1 MKVIYNAIQHIKTI
15 NHHKKLVMQ
24 GCFRLGLYWQGLT
37 HDLSKYTWPEL
48 RIGIRYYMNDQ
59 SPHNGE
65 RREYGYSTA
74 WLHHKGRNRHHA
86 EYWIDYTADPDPE
99 DRHVAGM
106 KMPVRYVIEM
116 FVDRISASKNYRR
129 DKYKDSDPL
138 EYYEKRK
145 SYMVVHE
152 DTRKQLEILLHM
164 LAEKG
169 EAETFAFIRRHVLRN
184 NHLEKL
190 QHIFRKRCG
199 KSQQLTADRMEK
211 F

>member
-1 MKVIYNAIQHIKTI
+1 MRYIYNAIQHLKTI

-37 HDLSKYTWPEL
+37 HDLSKYTWPEF
-48 RIGIRYYMNDQ
+48 RTGILYYMNDQ

-65 RREYGYSTA
+65 RRKYGYSTA
-74 WLHHKGRNRHHA
+74 WLHHKGRNKHHA
-86 EYWIDYTADPDPE
+86 EYWIDYTADPDPDE
-99 DRHVAGM
+99 RHVAGM
-106 KMPVRYVIEM
+106 KMPDRYLIEM
-116 FVDRISASKNYRR
+116 FVDRISASKNYRG

-152 DTRKQLEILLHM
+152 DTRKQLEFLLHM

-169 EAETFAFIRRHVLRN
+169 EEKTFAYIRRHILRN
-184 NHLEKL
+184 NYREKL
-190 QHIFRKRCG
+190 QHIFGKRYG
-199 KSQQLTADRMEK
+199 KL
-211 F
+211 